1 MNKLMISIVGMCL
14 AAAAYVAI
22 VPFPNPLSVF
32 NQSEGEG
39 DLSTTGTGG
48 DQRDAAKNPPGRP
61 TFRDTRWDELGPKN
75 WDQFKLVDDMRKD
88 MRSMSDSD
96 PRAVAMLKKMKEVW
110 DDAPTNPVLDGK
122 AVRIPGY
129 IVPLDQNS
137 EGLKELLLVPYFGAC
152 IHSPPP
158 PSNQIIHVTLPQR
171 AQGMRSMDTVWVR
184 GTLRVSRSDSS
195 MAPSSYLMTATS
207 VEPYVAVK

>member
-1 MNKLMISIVGMCL
+1 MNKLETSIAGICL
-14 AAAAYVAI
+14 AATACLAI
-22 VPFPNPLSVF
+22 VPFFSPLSIF
-32 NQSEGEG
+32 SQSGG
-39 DLSTTGTGG
+39 KGGLSRTGG
-48 DQRDAAKNPPGRP
+48 
-61 TFRDTRWDELGPKN
+61 FRDTRWEDLGPKG
-75 WDQFKLVDDMRKD
+75 WDQFKLVDEMSKD

-110 DDAPTNPVLDGK
+110 NDAPTNPELDGK

-129 IVPLDQNS
+129 IVPLDQNG

-195 MAPSSYLMTATS
+195 MASSSYLMAATGI
-207 VEPYVAVK
+207 EPYVAVK